1 MNWEN
6 PLYVMGLIAI
16 LLLMIIVWLCTLIS
30 LRPAKQFFEL
40 LVKERLQKSFN
51 VSRTHLKNLSFFFAI
66 FLYMLLNKNKGFNNE
81 QEYETDLHALINNQ
95 VSIFNLG
102 IDTIKGI
109 SIPINKEC
117 NFIMESYKHDKQNRL
132 DTTGLHRETLKI
144 IGNHGKISSNQI
156 DLDNYE
162 SNAILS
168 TVETRMVHYF
178 Y

>member
-1 MNWEN
+1 
-6 PLYVMGLIAI
+6 
-16 LLLMIIVWLCTLIS
+16 MIILWLCTLIS
-30 LRPAKQFFEL
+30 FRPAKQFFEL

-51 VSRTHLKNLSFFFAI
+51 VSRTPLKNMIFFSRYSLI
-66 FLYMLLNKNKGFNNE
+66 CCLIKNKGFNNE
-81 QEYETDLHALINNQ
+81 QEYDIDLHALINNQ

-144 IGNHGKISSNQI
+144 IGNHGKISSNKI
-156 DLDNYE
+156 DFDNYE
-162 SNAILS
+162 RNAILS